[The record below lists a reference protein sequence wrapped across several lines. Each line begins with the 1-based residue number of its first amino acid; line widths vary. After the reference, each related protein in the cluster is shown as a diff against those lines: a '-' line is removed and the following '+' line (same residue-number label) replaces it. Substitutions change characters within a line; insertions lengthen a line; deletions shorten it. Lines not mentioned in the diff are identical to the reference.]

1 VRMSRL
7 FAPTL
12 REVPAEAEVISHQ
25 YLLRAGY
32 IRKTAAGIYSY
43 LPLGWRVL
51 RKIEQ
56 VVREEMD
63 RAGGQEVLLPALQP
77 AEIWQESGRWD
88 VYGKELFRLKDR
100 HERDFC
106 LGPTHEEIITDLV
119 RREIS
124 SYRDLPKR
132 LYQIQTKAR
141 DEIRPRL
148 GLIRCREFIMKDLY
162 SFDRDQAGLEES
174 YQAMYRAY
182 ERIFRRLGLRF
193 KVVEADT
200 GAIGGKD
207 SHEFMVLADTGE
219 GVIVYCEAC
228 DYAANVERAAAG
240 EVASDFQE
248 PAEEMQA
255 VPTPGRHSVEEVTAY
270 LGVTAK
276 RLVKT
281 LIYRAVYRDREEPV
295 AVLVRGDRDVN
306 ETKLKNAL
314 DALFVE
320 LADAGL
326 VERVT
331 GAPVGFAG
339 PVGLRGVRILADL
352 EVPRVVNAVVGGN
365 KADLH
370 LVNVNY
376 GRDYQAEAVLDLR
389 NAAAGDPC
397 PRCGAPLKLTRG
409 IEVGHIFKLGTKYSE
424 ALGATYLGED
434 GQEHYIVMGSY
445 GIGIPRTMA
454 AAVEQNHDADGIIW
468 PFPIAPYHVIIV
480 PVNYDVPEQQDLAES
495 LYRELT
501 AAGVETIIDDRDERA
516 GVKFK
521 DADLMGFPLRITV
534 GPRALKEGKVELR
547 RRADGSVLLLE
558 RAEVVARVKSEIA
571 AGYPEVEDENTGAD
585 VGVR

>member
-1 VRMSRL
+1 MRMSKL

-25 YLLRAGY
+25 LLLRAGY
-32 IRKTAAGIYSY
+32 IRKTAAGVYSY
-43 LPLGWRVL
+43 LPLAWRVL
-51 RKIEQ
+51 RKIEEI
-56 VVREEMD
+56 VRQEMD
-63 RAGGQEVLLPALQP
+63 RAGGQEVLLPTLHP

-100 HERDFC
+100 HDRDFC
-106 LGPTHEEIITDLV
+106 LGPTHEEIVTDLV

-124 SYRDLPKR
+124 SYRDLPKL

-162 SFDRDQAGLEES
+162 SFDRDQEGLEQS
-174 YQAMYRAY
+174 YRTMYRAY
-182 ERIFRRLGLRF
+182 QRVFARCGLSF
-193 KVVEADT
+193 KAVEADS

-219 GVIVYCEAC
+219 GVIAYCDVC
-228 DYAANVERAAAG
+228 DYAANLERAVAGGKAAPAA
-240 EVASDFQE
+240 EA
-248 PAEEMQA
+248 AEELRPVA
-255 VPTPGRHSVEEVTAY
+255 TPGRHSVEEVTAY
-270 LGVTAK
+270 LGVPAE

-281 LIYRAVYRDREEPV
+281 LIYRAIYRDREEPV
-295 AVLVRGDRDVN
+295 AVLVRGDREVN
-306 ETKLKNAL
+306 ETKLKNTL

-320 LADAGL
+320 LADAAL
-326 VERVT
+326 VEQVT

-339 PVGLRGVRILADL
+339 PVGLKVRLLADP
-352 EVPRVVNAVVGGN
+352 EAVQVVNAVVGGN

-376 GRDYQAEAVLDLR
+376 GRDYEAAVVADLH
-389 NAAAGDPC
+389 NVSPGDPC
-397 PRCGAPLKLTRG
+397 PRCGAALKTTRG

-434 GQEHYIVMGSY
+434 GQERFIVMGSY

-468 PFPIAPYHVIIV
+468 PFPIAPYHVVIV
-480 PVNYDVPEQQDLAES
+480 PVNYAVPEQRALAEA

-501 AAGVETIIDDRDERA
+501 AAGVETLIDDRDERA

-547 RRADGSVLLLE
+547 RRASGTVSLL
-558 RAEVVARVKSEIA
+558 AQADVVAAVQAEIA
-571 AGYPEVEDENTGAD
+571 AGYPQAGEEEDSA
-585 VGVR
+585 GVR

>member
-1 VRMSRL
+1 MRMSRL

-43 LPLGWRVL
+43 LPLAWRVL

-56 VVREEMD
+56 IVREEMD

-100 HERDFC
+100 HDRDFC

-124 SYRDLPKR
+124 SYRDLPKL

-162 SFDRDQAGLEES
+162 SFDRDQAGLEAS
-174 YQAMYRAY
+174 YQAVFHAY
-182 ERIFRRLGLRF
+182 ERIFTRCGLKFRA
-193 KVVEADT
+193 VEADT

-207 SHEFMVLADTGE
+207 SHEFMVIADTGE
-219 GVIVYCEAC
+219 AVIAYCDEC
-228 DYAANVERAAAG
+228 NYAANLERAVAVAQPG
-240 EVASDFQE
+240 PSGEETWRESQEVA
-248 PAEEMQA
+248 
-255 VPTPGRHSVEEVTAY
+255 TPGRHSVEEVTAY
-270 LGVTAK
+270 LGVPPQ

-281 LIYRAVYRDREEPV
+281 LIYRAIYRDREEPI

-306 ETKLKNAL
+306 ETKLKNVL

-320 LADAGL
+320 LADAAL
-326 VERVT
+326 VEEVT

-339 PVGLRGVRILADL
+339 PVGLKGIRILADP
-352 EVPRVVNAVVGGN
+352 EVPQVVNQVVGGN
-365 KADLH
+365 DADLH

-376 GRDYQAEAVLDLR
+376 GRDYTAAEVVDLR
-389 NAAAGDPC
+389 NVAPGDPC
-397 PRCGAPLKLTRG
+397 PHCGAPLKLTRG
-409 IEVGHIFKLGTKYSE
+409 IEVGHVFKLGTKYSE
-424 ALGATYLGED
+424 VLKATYLGED

-468 PFPIAPYHVIIV
+468 PFPIAPYHVTVV
-480 PVNYDVPEQQDLAES
+480 PVNYGEPEQRAEAEG

-501 AAGVETIIDDRDERA
+501 AAGVETVIDDRDERA

-534 GPRALKEGKVELR
+534 GPRALKEGKVEIR
-547 RRADGSVLLLE
+547 RRAGGTVILVE
-558 RAEVVARVKSEIA
+558 RGEVVSRIRAEIA
-571 AGYPEVEDENTGAD
+571 AGYPEVKESQEANA
-585 VGVR
+585 GVV